1 MKIYLIRHG
10 ECPSNA
16 LKIYNYLDESLNE
29 VGIKQ
34 ANILKD
40 KIKNIDYDVIISS
53 PIKRALETANI
64 INAQNKDIIIDEN
77 LRERELGNLT
87 GKPLDSI
94 DRSIYWNYYNDV
106 NFAEEERIPDLC
118 NRVYSFIDDLKSKP
132 YKNVLIV
139 AHSGVSKAFYCYF
152 NGIPIS
158 GDLEKV
164 GLKNTEIKEYDL

>member
-34 ANILKD
+34 ANILKEQ
-40 KIKNIDYDVIISS
+40 IKNIDYDVIISS

-64 INAQNKDIIIDEN
+64 INTQNKDILIDEN
-77 LRERELGNLT
+77 LRERELGNLI

-106 NFAEEERIPDLC
+106 NFAGEERIPDLC
-118 NRVYSFIDDLKSKP
+118 KRINNFLDNLSLKP
-132 YKNVLIV
+132 YKKVLIV

-152 NGIPIS
+152 NGIPES